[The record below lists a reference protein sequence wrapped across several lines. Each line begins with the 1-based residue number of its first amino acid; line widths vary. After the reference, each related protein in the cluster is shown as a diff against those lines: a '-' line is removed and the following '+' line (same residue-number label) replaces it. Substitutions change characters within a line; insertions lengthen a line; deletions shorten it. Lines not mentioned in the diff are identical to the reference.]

1 MFITSLFLFCLLILS
16 SLDFITVEF
25 LHELLSIRR
34 KYSQNFICIRKINS
48 QILQLTSA
56 DRVRE
61 FLVKPRVIL
70 VDKI

>member
-16 SLDFITVEF
+16 SPDFITAEF

-34 KYSQNFICIRKINS
+34 KYSQNSRCILKINS

-56 DRVRE
+56 DRVRD
-61 FLVKPRVIL
+61 FLVKP
-70 VDKI
+70 